1 LLYLFEDYALDRERR
16 ELRRGDAPVAIEP
29 KVFDLLAFLIE
40 NRQRVVSRDDLIAH
54 VWDGRIVS
62 ESALAR
68 CIYGARSAIGDDGDA
83 QRLIKTIQRK
93 GLRFVGA
100 VREQHQPSG
109 VADAGI
115 GAEQPAALLTLPDRP
130 SIAVLPLHNTS
141 GDQEQDY
148 FSDGI
153 TEDLITELSR
163 FTDLFV
169 IAHNSS
175 FQYKGKAIDVR
186 QVGRE
191 LGVRYVLQGSIRR
204 GGDRIRISMQLIDA
218 VTGANRWAERY
229 DRQLD
234 DVMAVQDEVART
246 IVATLAA
253 HVNRAEIERTINK
266 PPEAW
271 QAYDY
276 YLRATDA
283 SASFF
288 SSYKAAD
295 LYEARRFLEHAI
307 AIDPNYAPAYARL
320 SWSYLVAR
328 NISLDGDYLNP
339 AALDRAYQLASKA
352 VQLDSNLPQAHV
364 HLGHVLHRRR
374 KHEAAVAEFERAMA
388 LNPNFSD
395 WRFAEVLIYAGD
407 PARAIEVVERHMR
420 LDPFYAPLAAGWLG
434 LAHYML
440 KQYAQ
445 ALAPLREC
453 TSRAPNLPVGHA
465 CLAATYAQLGD
476 LEKARAAVAE
486 VLRVM
491 PKWTIEGVVPLNPFK
506 RPEDA
511 EHFFDARSS
520 ATFRRMIRRRIAGT
534 KPASL
539 NSIAPET
546 TSSLRIPRAPIAV
559 TTLLAPS
566 RWTVVCPMP
575 GATSADRTASWF
587 GSASRKSVASSGS
600 PRRTVIPPAAR
611 GTSFSGDRTKAV
623 TRWPRSLA
631 CSTSARPI
639 PPVAPMTSNRSLRW
653 APFIVRPCSCA
664 QVRPRT

>member
-1 LLYLFEDYALDRERR
+1 LLYLFEDFALDTERR
-16 ELRRGDAPVAIEP
+16 ELHRGEGPVAIEP
-29 KVFDLLAFLIE
+29 KVFDLLAFVIE

-68 CIYGARSAIGDDGDA
+68 CIYGARSAIGDNGEA

-100 VREQHQPSG
+100 VREEQKRSD
-109 VADAGI
+109 VAAAG
-115 GAEQPAALLTLPDRP
+115 GEAEKPAAPLTLPDRP

-141 GDQEQDY
+141 GDMEQDY

-153 TEDLITELSR
+153 TEDIITELSR
-163 FTDLFV
+163 FSELFV

-175 FQYKGKAIDVR
+175 FKYKGRAVDVR

-204 GGDRIRISMQLIDA
+204 GADRARISVQLIDA
-218 VTGANRWAERY
+218 LTGANRWAERY

-234 DVMAVQDEVART
+234 DVIAVQDEVART
-246 IVATLAA
+246 VAALLAA
-253 HVNRAEIERTINK
+253 HVNRAEIERTLNK
-266 PPEAW
+266 PPETW

-276 YLRATDA
+276 YLRAADA
-283 SASFF
+283 SASF
-288 SSYKAAD
+288 STSYKAAD
-295 LYEARRFLEHAI
+295 LYEVRRFLEEAI
-307 AIDPNYAPAYARL
+307 AIDPNYARAYARL

-352 VQLDSNLPQAHV
+352 VQLAPNLPQARA

-374 KHEAAVAEFERAMA
+374 EHEAAVAEFERAMA
-388 LNPNFSD
+388 LNPNFSE

-407 PARAIEVVERHMR
+407 PGRAIETVERHMR

-445 ALAPLREC
+445 ALPGLREC
-453 TSRAPNLPVGHA
+453 ASRAPNLPLGHS

-476 LEKARAAVAE
+476 IEKARAAAAE
-486 VLRVM
+486 VLRIM
-491 PKWTIEGVVPLNPFK
+491 PKWTIQGVAVPLNPCK

-511 EHFFDARSS
+511 EHFLDGLRK
-520 ATFRRMIRRRIAGT
+520 AG
-534 KPASL
+534 
-539 NSIAPET
+539 
-546 TSSLRIPRAPIAV
+546 LRER
-559 TTLLAPS
+559 
-566 RWTVVCPMP
+566 
-575 GATSADRTASWF
+575 
-587 GSASRKSVASSGS
+587 
-600 PRRTVIPPAAR
+600 
-611 GTSFSGDRTKAV
+611 
-623 TRWPRSLA
+623 
-631 CSTSARPI
+631 
-639 PPVAPMTSNRSLRW
+639 
-653 APFIVRPCSCA
+653 
-664 QVRPRT
+664 